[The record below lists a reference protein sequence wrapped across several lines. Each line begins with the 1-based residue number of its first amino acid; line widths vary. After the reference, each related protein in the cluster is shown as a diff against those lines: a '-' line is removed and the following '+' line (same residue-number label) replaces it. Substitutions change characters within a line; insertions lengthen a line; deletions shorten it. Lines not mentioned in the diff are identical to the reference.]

1 MKETTENVQTH
12 GDRATPLNS
21 QWVVEEIK
29 GEIKKFPRI
38 R

>member
-1 MKETTENVQTH
+1 
-12 GDRATPLNS
+12 LNS

-38 R
+38 RWKWKHNVLEPLRHC